1 MVFNIKIERFHIS
14 NLRPF
19 HLAIPVYDIN
29 QTKDWYIKYL
39 KCKVGRESKEWI
51 DFNFFGHQL
60 TAHLTK
66 KTELKLKSNIV
77 DTKNIPISHFGIILK
92 YNEWLSLSEWLIKL
106 NTDFIINPYTRF
118 KGKVGEQSTMF
129 ITDPS
134 NNYLEF
140 KSFKS
145 DSNIFKK

>member
-1 MVFNIKIERFHIS
+1 MAE
-14 NLRPF
+14 NLKNG
-19 HLAIPVYDIN
+19 LIL
-29 QTKDWYIKYL
+29 T
-39 KCKVGRESKEWI
+39 
-51 DFNFFGHQL
+51 FFGHQL

-66 KTELKLKSNIV
+66 KQKLKLKSNIV

-92 YNEWLSLSEWLIKL
+92 YNDWLSLSEWLIKL

-140 KSFKS
+140 KSFNS
-145 DSNIFKK
+145 DLNIFQKIIEFHHKLVSFFFIY